1 MSVNNLDVLNI
12 AGYKFEPLDDI
23 EDLVPKFQS
32 ICDELELK
40 GSVYLSPNGVNF
52 SLAGSKEAVEKYIK
66 LKAHDE
72 LTTDGTLSILTSN
85 MNVQAEV
92 RFENMFPLSL
102 SGIEFDSSLTD
113 VEYATATVSFRYDL
127 YSINNLLKNE
137 TTYEGVP
144 DNRNA

>member
-52 SLAGSKEAVEKYIK
+52 SLAGSKEPVEKYLHFLEQDKRFLDIPLKKTYSETQPFRRMKVRPKKK
-66 LKAHDE
+66 LSH
-72 LTTDGTLSILTSN
+72 
-85 MNVQAEV
+85 
-92 RFENMFPLSL
+92 
-102 SGIEFDSSLTD
+102 
-113 VEYATATVSFRYDL
+113 
-127 YSINNLLKNE
+127 
-137 TTYEGVP
+137 
-144 DNRNA
+144 